1 MVLFNSVCGHLVLS
15 CDGKVCQNTEA
26 QPRQRRYTCRWESA
40 GACGIP
46 TFALDLRF
54 LLNASAV
61 QLSMRF
67 LHSSPRDTGSM
78 NLACN
83 QIFFFPT
90 NLVPSASRMQ
100 GTTDRYFLIKTHY
113 RQHIDHLYISGCV
126 HYLFYVISNDRC
138 SFYKAT
144 LIILLKSLLSIDYIT
159 K

>member
-46 TFALDLRF
+46 TFALDLHF

-61 QLSMRF
+61 QLSNEISPF
-67 LHSSPRDTGSM
+67 LTQDTGSM
-78 NLACN
+78 NFACN
-83 QIFFFPT
+83 QIFFFST

-126 HYLFYVISNDRC
+126 HYLFYVISNDIC